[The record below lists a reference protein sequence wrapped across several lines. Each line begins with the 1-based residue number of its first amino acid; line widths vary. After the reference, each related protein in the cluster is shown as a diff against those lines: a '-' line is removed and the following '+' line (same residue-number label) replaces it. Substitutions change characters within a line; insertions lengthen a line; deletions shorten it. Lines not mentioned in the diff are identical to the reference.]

1 LGSRRVGKGCS
12 TASMGRRQ
20 AAIVG
25 SSASAEIRRHLKAGE
40 HKQGM
45 GKLARVSVGAMGGRW
60 WLSTVAST
68 SPEGRSGRRR
78 RSGLGVHTARGKEV
92 EMDQV

>member
-1 LGSRRVGKGCS
+1 MASR
-12 TASMGRRQ
+12 GRRR

-25 SSASAEIRRHLKAGE
+25 SSAPAKIRRCLKAGE
-40 HKQGM
+40 HEQGL
-45 GKLARVSVGAMGGRW
+45 GKLVRRSVGAMGGRW
-60 WLSTVAST
+60 WLSTATST

-78 RSGLGVHTARGKEV
+78 RSGLRVHTARGKEV